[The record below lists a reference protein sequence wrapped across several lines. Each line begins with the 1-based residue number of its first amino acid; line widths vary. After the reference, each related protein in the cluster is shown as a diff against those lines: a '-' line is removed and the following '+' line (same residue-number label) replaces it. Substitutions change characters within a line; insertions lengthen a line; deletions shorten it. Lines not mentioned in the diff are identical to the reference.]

1 MAKGLKGSVLV
12 VLLMAAAF
20 FFGHSCVRMERLAA
34 ETNVMM
40 GFDWENAKSMI
51 FSFAYVLLGMGMVA
65 FAAGLVAALLKPYWV
80 SAIAFALAGAVL
92 WMGLGGGLRHGVLA
106 IIFFLLSLFYSRG
119 IYSELANRIHFSVR
133 PIAESQSSL
142 VLALTIVVCTGF
154 YFGYDAL
161 IKREGFTLPPAT
173 VDMVMEVVKRQ
184 VEAQTQLEPEERE
197 RILED
202 LRREM
207 DRQLKEQVE
216 VRLKPYEGLI
226 PIGIAVNLFLALR
239 TALTFLAWIPTWGL
253 RLAFPLLKTMRFTNV
268 ATEMR
273 EVSRLVL

>member
-1 MAKGLKGSVLV
+1 MAKWLKGSVLA

-20 FFGHSCVRMERLAA
+20 LFGRWCAGMERLAA
-34 ETNVMM
+34 ETDVMM
-40 GFDWENAKSMI
+40 GFDWENVKSLV
-51 FSFAYVLLGMGMVA
+51 FTLAYVLLGMGAVA

-80 SAIAFALAGAVL
+80 SAIAFALAGALL

-106 IIFFLLSLFYSRG
+106 IIFFLLSLLYSWG
-119 IYSELANRIHFSVR
+119 VSSELANRIHFSVR
-133 PIAESQSSL
+133 PIGESQGTL
-142 VLALTIVVCTGF
+142 VLALTTIACAGF

-161 IKREGFTLPPAT
+161 IKREGFTIPPAT

-184 VEAQTQLEPEERE
+184 VEAQPQLPPEEKE

-207 DRQLKEQVE
+207 DKQLKEQLE
-216 VRLKPYEGLI
+216 VRLKPYERLI
-226 PIGIAVNLFLALR
+226 PIVTAVSFFFTLR
-239 TALTFLAWIPTWGL
+239 TALTFLSWIPTWGL
-253 RLAFPLLKTMRFTNV
+253 KLVFPLLEAVRFTNV
-268 ATEMR
+268 ATETR